1 MFMND
6 PSEVEMYYGERFN
19 SISHIIGAMAALA
32 GLVIIVVEAASNG
45 DPWKIVSM
53 SIYGATL
60 FLLYTLSSLYHS
72 LRGRAKIIF
81 RRLDHY
87 AIYFLIAGTYTPITL
102 VTLHG
107 ALGWTLFGII
117 WGLAVIGIIID
128 SLPRQ
133 KHRIPQ
139 VIIYLTMGWLALF
152 ALKSLIEVLPTA
164 GFVLLLVGGLFY
176 TTGIIFFAFDTRV
189 KHFHGIWHLFV
200 LAGSLCHYL
209 TMLLYVA

>member
-1 MFMND
+1 
-6 PSEVEMYYGERFN
+6 MYHGERFN
-19 SISHIIGAMAALA
+19 SISHIVGALAALA
-32 GLVIIVVEAASNG
+32 GLVILVVTAAAKG

-60 FLLYTLSSLYHS
+60 FMLYTLSSLYHS

-81 RRLDHY
+81 RKLDHF

-117 WGLAVIGIIID
+117 WGLAVVGIVID
-128 SLPRQ
+128 LLPRQ

-139 VIIYLTMGWLALF
+139 MIIYVIMGWLALI
-152 ALKSLIEVLPTA
+152 ALKSLLKLLPTG
-164 GFVLLLVGGLFY
+164 GFVLLLVGGLLY
-176 TTGIIFFAFDTRV
+176 TVGIIFFAFDKKVR
-189 KHFHGIWHLFV
+189 HFHGIWHLFV
-200 LAGSLCHYL
+200 LAGSTCHYL
-209 TMLLYVA
+209 AMLLYVA